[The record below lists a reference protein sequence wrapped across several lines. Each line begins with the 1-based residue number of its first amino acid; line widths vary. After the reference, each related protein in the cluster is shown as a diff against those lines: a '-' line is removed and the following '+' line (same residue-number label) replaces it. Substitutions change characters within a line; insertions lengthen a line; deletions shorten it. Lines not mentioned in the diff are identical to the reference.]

1 MQGKTPR
8 RTGAQQK
15 VRKDLKAVATGIA
28 LEGNPDFKRMLAC
41 NYHRL
46 TVEEQAFLEGFCEEL
61 PARADGYAIAER
73 GEASEEPLAFM
84 REKGFFGLI
93 VRPGNTAASAS
104 RRWCARPSWPPASW
118 ARPRP
123 SSCARRARPGWRQSR
138 RTFFQRI
145 TSAAARNSRP
155 CLPSRLPTSETG

>member
-8 RTGAQQK
+8 RTSAQQK
-15 VRKDLKAVATGIA
+15 VRKDLKAVPTGIA

-46 TVEEQAFLEGFCEEL
+46 TVGEQAFLEDLCGAL
-61 PARADGYAIAER
+61 LARAGYAIAES
-73 GEASEEPLAFM
+73 GEAPEALLAFM

-104 RRWCARPSWPPASW
+104 RRWRARPSWPPASS
-118 ARPRP
+118 ARP
-123 SSCARRARPGWRQSR
+123 SSCARRARLGRRQSR
-138 RTFFQRI
+138 WTFFQRI
-145 TSAAARNSRP
+145 NSAAARNSHP